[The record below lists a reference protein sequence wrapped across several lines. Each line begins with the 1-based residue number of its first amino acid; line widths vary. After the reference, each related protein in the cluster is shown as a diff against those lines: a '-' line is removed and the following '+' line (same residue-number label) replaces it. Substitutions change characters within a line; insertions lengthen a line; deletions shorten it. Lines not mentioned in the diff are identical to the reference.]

1 MLEVTTF
8 SGTDGAGVV
17 RGRREDCA
25 GDRVWE
31 RSVWG
36 KEEEA
41 APG

>member
-1 MLEVTTF
+1 MVTTF
-8 SGTDGAGVV
+8 SGTDGAAVV
-17 RGRREDCA
+17 GEGMEDCT

-41 APG
+41 TTC